1 MGAAR
6 DLLLAVD
13 GGGSSTELL
22 LADAEGAELARFQ
35 VGSTSFKSVGP
46 DAARAEIGEGVRRL
60 RRELDEQGAALADVR
75 GVWGLSGCDSAADA
89 AAYRSALTACGLDLE
104 RHHVCNDALL
114 ALRTVADG
122 AGVVVVAGTGSVA
135 LCVDAGGAVARRI
148 GGWGYQV
155 SDLGSGC
162 WAGAALLR
170 EALLHEDSCRED
182 DPAFALVRE
191 ALAPEGASCLGEA
204 AARLT
209 RADELAALARIALEC
224 AASPACEDIR
234 RQAARY
240 LAGYAASLVRALSER
255 GDAEAVV
262 ALAGGLFRNE
272 RFRNLV
278 VDEILARTSL
288 PARSIR
294 HVSTSPAEGGIR
306 MARAWA
312 RDGRLPLG
320 KPSIIMPRHE
330 RTSA

>member
-6 DLLLAVD
+6 GLLLAVD

-22 LADAEGAELARFQ
+22 LVDAGGAELARFQ

-46 DAARAEIGEGVRRL
+46 DAARAEISAGVRRL
-60 RRELDEQGAALADVR
+60 RRELDVRGAALGDVR

-89 AAYRSALTACGLDLE
+89 AAYRSALAACGLDLA

-135 LCVDAGGAVARRI
+135 LGVDADGAVARRV

-170 EALLHEDSCRED
+170 EALLREDGCRED
-182 DPAFALVRE
+182 DPAFALVRR
-191 ALAPEGASCLGEA
+191 ALAPEGADSSCSMGEA
-204 AARLT
+204 AARLV
-209 RADELAALARIALEC
+209 RSDEIAAFARIALEC
-224 AASPACEDIR
+224 APSPVCEDIR

-240 LAGYAASLVRALSER
+240 LAGYAASLVRALSEH
-255 GDAEAVV
+255 GDAAAIV
-262 ALAGGLFRNE
+262 ALADGLFRNE
-272 RFRNLV
+272 RFRSLV
-278 VDEILARTSL
+278 VAEILARTSL
-288 PARSIR
+288 LADDIR
-294 HVSTSPAEGGIR
+294 HISASPAEGGIR

-312 RDGRLPLG
+312 RGGRPPLG
-320 KPSIIMPRHE
+320 
-330 RTSA
+330 